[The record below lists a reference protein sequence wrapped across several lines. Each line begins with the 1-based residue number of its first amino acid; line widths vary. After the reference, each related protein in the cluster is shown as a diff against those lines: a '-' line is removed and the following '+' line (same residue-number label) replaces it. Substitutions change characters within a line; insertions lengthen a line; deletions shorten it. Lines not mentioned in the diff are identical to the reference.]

1 MIQKVMSWA
10 YFISGLHGEEMVEIF
25 LKKRIAKKKKKKI
38 KNSLRLK
45 K

>member
-1 MIQKVMSWA
+1 MSWA

-25 LKKRIAKKKKKKI
+25 LKKRIAKKKKKI